1 MKIIVDKSKL
11 INIFIILLIMIDIIN
26 MNDNIIIQKR
36 IINDTLIVS
45 NSISK
50 EIINTKKELQ
60 CILRPVK
67 KYSCLIKCFIGCFCI
82 CN

>member
-1 MKIIVDKSKL
+1 MQKIT
-11 INIFIILLIMIDIIN
+11 
-26 MNDNIIIQKR
+26 MNDLT
-36 IINDTLIVS
+36 INDTLIVS

-60 CILRPVK
+60 RVLRPVK
-67 KYSCLIKCFIGCFCI
+67 KYSCLIKCFIYCFCI